1 MLSTVPMHHV
11 HLLLVKKE
19 EMTMR
24 HNMVLAVAGAR
35 CQSSAE
41 CKAQS
46 EVVLSTTSNIALLKN
61 GVLQLV
67 STAQT
72 KVFHQKRMSNKL
84 SRCSAAHASWSGRR

>member
-11 HLLLVKKE
+11 HLLRVKKE
-19 EMTMR
+19 DKTMR
-24 HNMVLAVAGAR
+24 HKMVLAVAGAR

-41 CKAQS
+41 GKSQS

-72 KVFHQKRMSNKL
+72 KIFHQKRMSNKL